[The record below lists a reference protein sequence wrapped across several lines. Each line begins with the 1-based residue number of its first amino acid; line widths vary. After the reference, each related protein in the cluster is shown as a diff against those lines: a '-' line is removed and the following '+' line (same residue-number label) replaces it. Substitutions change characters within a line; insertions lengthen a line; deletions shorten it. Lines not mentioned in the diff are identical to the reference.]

1 MEKRTYYMVLGV
13 SNNETPRG
21 IRAAYRELA
30 KRLHPDVAGKEST
43 RAFREATEAYDV
55 LSDPQRRREYNDAL
69 QRGDR
74 LQEEAWRPPSRGPVR
89 RDPVTILGNPDGIR
103 PSFEAMRARF
113 LRNFTGRGVPKSEHL
128 EALDF
133 EIILTRPEAVR
144 GAIAPVAVPVFVRCP
159 ECGGAGGVW
168 GYPCVECLQHGW
180 VETERVVR
188 VAIPPMTPSGS
199 VFEVVLR
206 GLGIENFFLRLHV
219 FVET

>member
-13 SNNETPRG
+13 SASETPRG
-21 IRAAYRELA
+21 IRRAYRELA
-30 KRLHPDVAGKEST
+30 KRLHPDVAGEEST

-69 QRGDR
+69 GSGTKREGG
-74 LQEEAWRPPSRGPVR
+74 AWSAPARGPVQ
-89 RDPVTILGNPDGIR
+89 RDPITILGNPDGIS

-113 LRNFTGRGVPKSEHL
+113 FRNFTGRGVPKSEHP

-133 EIILTRPEAVR
+133 EIILTRPEAWR
-144 GAIAPVAVPVFVRCP
+144 GAIAPIAVPVFVRCP
-159 ECGGAGGVW
+159 ECGGSGGVW

-180 VETERVVR
+180 LEAERVVR
-188 VAIPPMTPSGS
+188 IAIPPMTPSGS
-199 VFEVVLR
+199 VFAVALL

-219 FVET
+219 FVAD